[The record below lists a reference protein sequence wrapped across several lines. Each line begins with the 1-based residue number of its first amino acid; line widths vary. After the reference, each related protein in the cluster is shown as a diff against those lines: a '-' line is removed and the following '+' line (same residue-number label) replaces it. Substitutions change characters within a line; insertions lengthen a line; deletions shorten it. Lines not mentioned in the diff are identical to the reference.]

1 RCLKWETKL
10 LKSANWIQ
18 SSDNIP
24 EFIIKLIPELY
35 NDKEEFVM
43 NKVKDGYILHNRGSL
58 SSTETIINIIGQDK
72 TKNMIR
78 GIKFR

>member
-1 RCLKWETKL
+1 
-10 LKSANWIQ
+10 
-18 SSDNIP
+18 
-24 EFIIKLIPELY
+24 
-35 NDKEEFVM
+35 M